1 MFHLGF
7 EWPIAER
14 DKFRAQIVNEKWPDD
29 WFAWATSNSQPW
41 VCYMTDTLISECI
54 ALISK
59 VLHAMG
65 EFVVEKLP
73 GGSANER

>member
-1 MFHLGF
+1 
-7 EWPIAER
+7 
-14 DKFRAQIVNEKWPDD
+14 
-29 WFAWATSNSQPW
+29 
-41 VCYMTDTLISECI
+41 MTDTLISECI

-65 EFVVEKLP
+65 EFAVEKLP